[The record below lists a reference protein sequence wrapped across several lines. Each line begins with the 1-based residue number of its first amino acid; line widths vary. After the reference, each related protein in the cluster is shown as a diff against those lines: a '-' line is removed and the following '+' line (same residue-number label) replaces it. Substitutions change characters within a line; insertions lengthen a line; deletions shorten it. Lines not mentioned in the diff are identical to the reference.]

1 MKKVEKKPAPKKEEN
16 TFEIVTTSMVAPD
29 IEAPKVQKQKPV
41 NHVQTD
47 SKSTKKTKNKKPVK
61 KEETEYKIETTSA
74 DITSLKSI
82 LGDTSDL
89 DEAKM
94 IKEEE

>member
-1 MKKVEKKPAPKKEEN
+1 
-16 TFEIVTTSMVAPD
+16 
-29 IEAPKVQKQKPV
+29 
-41 NHVQTD
+41 
-47 SKSTKKTKNKKPVK
+47 VK

-74 DITSLKSI
+74 DILSLKSI

-94 IKEEE
+94 IKEEETKIKNQRAEQLRQQELAEKQRQEEIKIEQERLIAEKKAA